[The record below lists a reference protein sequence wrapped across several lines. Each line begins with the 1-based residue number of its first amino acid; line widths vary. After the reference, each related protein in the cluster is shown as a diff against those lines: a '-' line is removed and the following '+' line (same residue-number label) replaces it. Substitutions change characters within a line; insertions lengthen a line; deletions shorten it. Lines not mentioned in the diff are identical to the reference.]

1 MADLIGAINAIGNL
15 ILRFI
20 IVALALLVRREL
32 RKRDLHIL
40 KFYDLLVI
48 SFIVYAISKI
58 FFLPLNLDRAG
69 LIDIDEKT
77 ARTLNGIA
85 NFLINIFG
93 ILLVYAWIKLFKGL
107 TQRYRLIPIV
117 QPFPGELAKTLP
129 PGVYIT
135 KHSGEFCEKCKTLLQ
150 GRKAIIITRRKP
162 EDLKSKLGVEVPI
175 LWLAK
180 VEGPGVIYPRNLE
193 RLAHELISFMRS
205 EKGPKSIII
214 DGLEYLMVE
223 NDFESVFKFLT
234 SLKDYAI
241 LTDTVIIVP
250 VKKEALEK
258 RKYALL
264 LREFP
269 KLEELEAVQKEY

>member
-1 MADLIGAINAIGNL
+1 MSDLIGAINAVGNL

-20 IVALALLVRREL
+20 IVILAFLVRKEL
-32 RKRDLHIL
+32 KKRDLSIL
-40 KFYDLLVI
+40 RFYDLLVI

-69 LIDIDEKT
+69 LLDINEKT
-77 ARTLNGIA
+77 ARTLNSIA

-135 KHSGEFCEKCKTLLQ
+135 KHSGELCDECKTLLQ

-162 EDLKSKLGVEVPI
+162 EDLKSKLGAEIPI

-180 VEGPGVIYPRNLE
+180 VEAPGVVYPHNLE
-193 RLAHELISFMRS
+193 RLAHELISFMKS
-205 EKGPKSIII
+205 EKGPKSIMI
-214 DGLEYLMVE
+214 DGFEYLMIE
-223 NDFESVFKFLT
+223 NGFEPVFKFLT

-250 VKKEALEK
+250 IKKEALEG

-264 LREFP
+264 LREFR
-269 KLEELEAVQKEY
+269 KLEELEAAQIE